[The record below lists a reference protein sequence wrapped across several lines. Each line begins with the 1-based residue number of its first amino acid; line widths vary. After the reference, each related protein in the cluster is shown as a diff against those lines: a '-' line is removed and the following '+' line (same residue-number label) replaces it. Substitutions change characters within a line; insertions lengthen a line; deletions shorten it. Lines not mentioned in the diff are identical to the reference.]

1 MTAGPPATP
10 GAGTALRGL
19 VVDWGGVLTPGL
31 DDAMTRWAR
40 ADGVAYDHFRD
51 VLRLWVGHGTD
62 HPDHTDQADHPDHR
76 DHQDR
81 RPPSPVHRLEL
92 GESTP
97 DEFERELARELAER
111 GSTVPAAGLLA
122 RMLDGLQV
130 LDRSMIGLVRR
141 ARDEGLR
148 TALLSNSWGEHYP
161 SELEDGLFDAVVIS
175 GRVGMRKPEER
186 IFRHVCDLLGLE
198 PAECVF
204 VDDLARNV
212 HAAAA
217 AGMVGVLHRSYPETL
232 FELETLFGRSLSAA
246 GSAGC
251 TDPKA

>member
-1 MTAGPPATP
+1 VTAGPPAAAP
-10 GAGTALRGL
+10 GAGTTLRGL

-31 DDAMTRWAR
+31 DDAMSRWAR

-51 VLRLWVGHGTD
+51 VLRLWVGHGGE
-62 HPDHTDQADHPDHR
+62 HPGPE
-76 DHQDR
+76 
-81 RPPSPVHRLEL
+81 PSPVHRLEL
-92 GESTP
+92 GETTP
-97 DEFERELARELAER
+97 AEFERELARELAER
-111 GSTVPAAGLLA
+111 GSPVPAAGLLA
-122 RMLDGLQV
+122 RMLDGLQA
-130 LDRSMIGLVRR
+130 LDASMIGLVRR
-141 ARDEGLR
+141 ARDHGLR

-186 IFRHVCDLLGLE
+186 IFRHVCDLLELE

-232 FELETLFGRSLSAA
+232 FELETLFGRPLSAP
-246 GSAGC
+246 GSAAAQG
-251 TDPKA
+251 